1 MANYPNRSTEKTA
14 LSIKPLQ
21 LYAKNSDDKWA
32 NMVFNFVT
40 GRKQDPACLDITV
53 WTNVVSDA
61 DKSIK
66 ASLDFLSIGM
76 FAQTLRNT
84 ISQPDGTEYKAPIMD
99 IYVTK
104 WTNKKPDGEYVS
116 TKLLMGKDADGKVWI
131 ALASTKQ
138 GRPNIKFYFSNN
150 RLRKYVNRDGSP
162 LSDAEHSKLAAQ
174 SYLWAIEHVVPVLLV
189 KMYEPEEPS
198 NNGGSSNNNSN
209 QSSSQAQDF
218 DDVF

>member
-84 ISQPDGTEYKAPIMD
+84 IS
-99 IYVTK
+99 
-104 WTNKKPDGEYVS
+104 
-116 TKLLMGKDADGKVWI
+116 
-131 ALASTKQ
+131 
-138 GRPNIKFYFSNN
+138 
-150 RLRKYVNRDGSP
+150 
-162 LSDAEHSKLAAQ
+162 
-174 SYLWAIEHVVPVLLV
+174 
-189 KMYEPEEPS
+189 
-198 NNGGSSNNNSN
+198 
-209 QSSSQAQDF
+209 
-218 DDVF
+218 